1 MGQLQQRIVGFAEAM
16 SMAVVGLID
25 RALLVAYKVGQRRGG
40 ILLPVFPI
48 AVLSAA
54 ICDAQ

>member
-25 RALLVAYKVGQRRGG
+25 RAYKVGQRRGG
-40 ILLPVFPI
+40 ILLPLFPI